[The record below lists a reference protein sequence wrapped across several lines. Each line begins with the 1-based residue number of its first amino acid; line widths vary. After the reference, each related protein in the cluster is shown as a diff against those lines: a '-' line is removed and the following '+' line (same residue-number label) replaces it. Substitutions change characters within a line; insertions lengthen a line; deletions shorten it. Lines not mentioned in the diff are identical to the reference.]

1 MIILLTRPPPQRK
14 REEGTR
20 EASGKRRC
28 VREDDKKGYCED
40 VRIPFLSMLY
50 RKSSP
55 NKFHGNHILRRV
67 REGEFS
73 YLLILILYLDFSR
86 VKVEKYNYI
95 DLCVS
100 VYLY

>member
-1 MIILLTRPPPQRK
+1 MALDKSSCYKEEEILDHPSHPPPQRK

-40 VRIPFLSMLY
+40 VRIPFLNMLY

-67 REGEFS
+67 REG
-73 YLLILILYLDFSR
+73 
-86 VKVEKYNYI
+86 
-95 DLCVS
+95 
-100 VYLY
+100 